1 MGEPMGGCERKK
13 ERKKER
19 ERERERER
27 EKSKMCWRKNI
38 GVRERSIK
46 YCRCSIVR

>member
-1 MGEPMGGCERKK
+1 MGEPMGGCERKE

-27 EKSKMCWRKNI
+27 EK
-38 GVRERSIK
+38 VRHICLTFVSLFG
-46 YCRCSIVR
+46 